1 MKNKCSTT
9 ELIIYTTIVIIVII
23 FLIKFTTG
31 GENYQGRITESMIEY
46 ARNYISTVL
55 DKLRTSRSSLRID
68 ELEKMRFKLA
78 DNSFILESNDDLIDE
93 KINSDRLI
101 KQLDMMIET
110 KKMQQN
116 RMIKNAKDYIST
128 VLDKLRTSRSS
139 LSIDELEEMRYKLG
153 DNKFI
158 FELNDDLIDY
168 RKDSIRLMKQLDMM
182 IETRKMQQ
190 NREMQ
195 DY

>member
-1 MKNKCSTT
+1 MKKFSTI

-46 ARNYISTVL
+46 ARDYISKVL

-68 ELEKMRFKLA
+68 QLEEMRFKLA

-93 KINSDRLI
+93 KINSDRL
-101 KQLDMMIET
+101 
-110 KKMQQN
+110 
-116 RMIKNAKDYIST
+116 
-128 VLDKLRTSRSS
+128 
-139 LSIDELEEMRYKLG
+139 
-153 DNKFI
+153 
-158 FELNDDLIDY
+158 
-168 RKDSIRLMKQLDMM
+168 MKQLDMM

>member
-1 MKNKCSTT
+1 MKKFSTI

-46 ARNYISTVL
+46 ARDYISKVL

-68 ELEKMRFKLA
+68 QLEEMRFKLA

-158 FELNDDLIDY
+158 FELNDDLRDY